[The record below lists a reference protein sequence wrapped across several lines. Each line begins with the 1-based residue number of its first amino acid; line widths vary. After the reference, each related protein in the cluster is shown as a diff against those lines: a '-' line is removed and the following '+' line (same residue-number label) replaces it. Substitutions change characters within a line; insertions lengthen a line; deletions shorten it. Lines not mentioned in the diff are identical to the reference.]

1 MEKALKYFC
10 DSTALDPRFSLAY
23 SGIAFCHFYEAI
35 LGLTDDRQGSIETG
49 FAAAKKAVE
58 LDPQD
63 SFAYGILAGIHFL
76 NREPEEAIRN
86 SEIAIKHNPSHALA
100 LLHLGIALVVS
111 GKASKGVQQ
120 LDAARVLSPNDTFV
134 GPAMAWTAIGYLVQG
149 KFEEAAD
156 WARKSLDLP
165 GTQIWGNIA
174 LVSAL
179 GHLGKKDEAG
189 RAVKVLLRRRP
200 DFTTA
205 FIKTNFPGT
214 DPDGIEIL
222 VDGLREAEVPGG

>member
-1 MEKALKYFC
+1 
-10 DSTALDPRFSLAY
+10 
-23 SGIAFCHFYEAI
+23 
-35 LGLTDDRQGSIETG
+35 
-49 FAAAKKAVE
+49 
-58 LDPQD
+58 
-63 SFAYGILAGIHFL
+63 
-76 NREPEEAIRN
+76 
-86 SEIAIKHNPSHALA
+86 
-100 LLHLGIALVVS
+100 
-111 GKASKGVQQ
+111 
-120 LDAARVLSPNDTFV
+120 
-134 GPAMAWTAIGYLVQG
+134 MAWTAIGYLVQG

-179 GHLGKKDEAG
+179 GHLGKKDESG